1 MEEKIIWALTQT
13 TTVAAAADLAGCAQS
28 TIFKKLNNPDFK
40 KRYRQAAREKLK
52 DSTAALQADTVAA
65 RATVREIMDDK
76 KNPPKVRLK
85 AAELILRHGADL
97 TEKVDILEALDELE
111 GEE

>member
-1 MEEKIIWALTQT
+1 LEEKIIWALTET
-13 TTVAAAADLAGCAQS
+13 TTVKAAAKLAGCAES
-28 TIFKKLNNPDFK
+28 TIHIKMRNPDFK

-52 DSTAALQADTVAA
+52 DSTAALQADTGAA

-85 AAELILRHGADL
+85 AAELILRHGTDL